1 VADRLSLRDGAL
13 DAIAADLLA
22 HDVRLAGLAVSVRF
36 DGGVAHVTGD
46 VDEPAQLR
54 MVREVLGRLDGVYA
68 VWDRVR
74 VAGVE
79 PTALD
84 LGCGEQPQYP
94 QNIGVDLRPTPSV
107 HVLADLSGG
116 IPFATATVDRV
127 YAVHLLEH
135 LIDFLPLVD
144 ECHRVLRPGGILHVM
159 SPWWRHVNSVADPT
173 HVRFLDVQT
182 IKGICRRPGGPR
194 WYPVHA
200 GCDGASVFADLTPL
214 APADPDLDPV
224 HLSRFFD

>member
-1 VADRLSLRDGAL
+1 MSLRDGAL
-13 DAIAADLLA
+13 AAIVDDLLT
-22 HDVRLAGLAVSVRF
+22 HDMRLAGLAVSVRL

-46 VDEPAQLR
+46 VDEPGQLR
-54 MVREVLGRLDGVYA
+54 LLREVLGRLDGVYA

-74 VAGVE
+74 VAGRD
-79 PTALD
+79 PTVLD
-84 LGCGEQPQYP
+84 LGCGDQPQYP
-94 QNIGVDLRPTPSV
+94 QNIGVDVRATPAV
-107 HVLADLSGG
+107 RVRANLSSG
-116 IPFATATVDRV
+116 IPFETAAVDRIF
-127 YAVHLLEH
+127 AVHLLEH

-182 IKGICRRPGGPR
+182 IKGICLRAGVPR
-194 WYPVHA
+194 WYPLHA

-214 APADPDLDPV
+214 AADDPDLDPV
-224 HLSRFFD
+224 YLSRFFD